1 MFKFPPV
8 PAATVPAVVPDSS
21 DSTPVSNRQTLSS
34 VLHVQVCTCLFL
46 TKIVDVLKA
55 FSGRE
60 FFWGWGDLI
69 WFSRGEIPIASQNS

>member
-34 VLHVQVCTCLFL
+34 VLHVQVCTYLFL
-46 TKIVDVLKA
+46 TKIVDVLKGFA
-55 FSGRE
+55 SAVIFLGGR
-60 FFWGWGDLI
+60 GGDLI
-69 WFSRGEIPIASQNS
+69 WFSRGEIPLAS

>member
-34 VLHVQVCTCLFL
+34 VLHVQVCTYLFL
-46 TKIVDVLKA
+46 TKIVDVPKA
-55 FSGRE
+55 FASAGI
-60 FFWGWGDLI
+60 FLGGGDLI
-69 WFSRGEIPIASQNS
+69 WFSRGEIPLES